1 MLRTYYKGL
10 QDDCLVIKCAH
21 ADGGPY
27 DDPYY
32 KFSLDHIA
40 GVKDEALALAG
51 DEKEAVRYII
61 ESLTDIVKAGNHA
74 LADAFGS
81 AAYHYFDM
89 LLGNSQ
95 GETFFVRLKTL
106 REKFGENYF
115 PFIQ

>member
-21 ADGGPY
+21 SDGGPF
-27 DDPYY
+27 DDAYY
-32 KFSLDHIA
+32 RFSLDHIA

-61 ESLTDIVKAGNHA
+61 DTLIDIVKSDNHG

-81 AAYHYFDM
+81 TAYHYFDM
-89 LLGNSQ
+89 LLGNSK
-95 GETFFVRLKTL
+95 GETFYIRLKTL
-106 REKFGENYF
+106 REKYGAGYF
-115 PFIQ
+115 PFV